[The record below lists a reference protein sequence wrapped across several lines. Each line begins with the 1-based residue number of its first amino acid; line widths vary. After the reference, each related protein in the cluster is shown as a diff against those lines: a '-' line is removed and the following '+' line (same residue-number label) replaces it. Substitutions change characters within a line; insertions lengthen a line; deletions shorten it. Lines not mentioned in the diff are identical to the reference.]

1 MVARDVVNNFC
12 VISIP
17 DLERQK
23 CLALVVKRFCS
34 GMLIIQKWVL
44 TSRATILVKRWWKGR

>member
-1 MVARDVVNNFC
+1 MVARDVVNDFC

-17 DLERQK
+17 DLEQQK

-34 GMLIIQKWVL
+34 GMLIIQKLVL
-44 TSRATILVKRWWKGR
+44 MSRATILV